1 MSIYYNKER
10 ENGIRDVRDREVAM
24 NGDVL
29 IQNLINIFIIAIIL
43 EAAVMA
49 VFSMSS
55 FRNMDTNRA
64 FESTRDAVII
74 IVSFLLCY
82 KVTSLR
88 VFIRTGLNIPQ
99 IMDVVISSLVLTRMT
114 MFVRTMM
121 ARFKHE
127 D

>member
-1 MSIYYNKER
+1 
-10 ENGIRDVRDREVAM
+10 M